1 MTQIQKIQNMG
12 IAVPRMAVPIL
23 LWGMIMR
30 IKAYAK
36 INLALDITGRRED
49 GYHLLDMVMHTISLY
64 DVLTLQQGDDG
75 LSVTCGRT
83 DVPCGEENT
92 VYRAAEAFF
101 REIGQRPNLSI
112 EIEKRIPSQAG
123 LAGGSADAAAALH
136 ALNRMYRAE
145 LPLETLCEIGLTVG
159 ADVPFCV
166 WGGSARVQGI
176 GERLERAPL
185 LPGGWLVVCKPPVG
199 VNTKEAYRLADAQGG
214 SSASRHAA
222 KVMEAL
228 SRGNLA
234 EVGASL
240 GNAFED
246 ILQLPEVE
254 TIKAEMR
261 GCGAQGACMTGSGS
275 AVYGLFDR
283 EEPAVACKER
293 LQGRYPETFVC
304 LPISTPV
311 DVLE

>member
-1 MTQIQKIQNMG
+1 M
-12 IAVPRMAVPIL
+12 
-23 LWGMIMR
+23 
-30 IKAYAK
+30 
-36 INLALDITGRRED
+36 
-49 GYHLLDMVMHTISLY
+49 
-64 DVLTLQQGDDG
+64 
-75 LSVTCGRT
+75 
-83 DVPCGEENT
+83 
-92 VYRAAEAFF
+92 
-101 REIGQRPNLSI
+101 
-112 EIEKRIPSQAG
+112 
-123 LAGGSADAAAALH
+123 AGGSADAAAALH

-254 TIKAEMR
+254 TIKAGMR

-283 EEPAVACKER
+283 EEPAVVCKER

>member
-1 MTQIQKIQNMG
+1 M
-12 IAVPRMAVPIL
+12 
-23 LWGMIMR
+23 
-30 IKAYAK
+30 
-36 INLALDITGRRED
+36 
-49 GYHLLDMVMHTISLY
+49 
-64 DVLTLQQGDDG
+64 
-75 LSVTCGRT
+75 
-83 DVPCGEENT
+83 
-92 VYRAAEAFF
+92 
-101 REIGQRPNLSI
+101 
-112 EIEKRIPSQAG
+112 
-123 LAGGSADAAAALH
+123 
-136 ALNRMYRAE
+136 
-145 LPLETLCEIGLTVG
+145 
-159 ADVPFCV
+159 

-254 TIKAEMR
+254 TIKAGMR
-261 GCGAQGACMTGSGS
+261 RVRCARGLHDRERLGGLWAVRSGRTGSS
-275 AVYGLFDR
+275 M
-283 EEPAVACKER
+283 
-293 LQGRYPETFVC
+293 
-304 LPISTPV
+304 
-311 DVLE
+311 